1 LFRLGNDVDRWRLAL
16 HNAGLF
22 IRLTAIERKITMSFH
37 GLFTVERPIIGMVH
51 LLPLPGA
58 PAFKGDIESIY
69 EQAQEDALALAHSGV
84 DALIVENFGDEPY
97 LIGEPESPQ
106 LAMMAAVT
114 RDITRLVSLPVGVNV
129 QFNAW
134 RAEVAIAA
142 MCRAQFIRVEVFVDR
157 VISAQGLVEPCSA
170 QIMRYRQALNA
181 RQIQIWA
188 DIQTKYTSNIVPQ
201 PIAASARDAQNAG
214 ADALIVTGAATGS
227 ATPLDD
233 VRAAKGVVALPVVV
247 GSGTTAAN
255 VRDVLQVADGAIVGS
270 ALKVDGKAVH
280 PVSAERTAAFMKA
293 ARG

>member
-1 LFRLGNDVDRWRLAL
+1 
-16 HNAGLF
+16 
-22 IRLTAIERKITMSFH
+22 MSFQ
-37 GLFTVERPIIGMVH
+37 GLFTVDRPIIGMVH

-58 PAFKGDIESIY
+58 PAFKGSVEFIY
-69 EQAQEDALALAHSGV
+69 EQAQSDALALAQSGV

-97 LIGEPESPQ
+97 LIGEPDAPQ
-106 LAMMAAVT
+106 LALMAAVT
-114 RDITRLVSLPVGVNV
+114 RDITRLVSIPVGVNV

-134 RAEVAIAA
+134 RSEVAIGA

-170 QIMRYRQALNA
+170 QIMRYRHALNA
-181 RQIQIWA
+181 HGVQIWA
-188 DIQTKYTSNIVPQ
+188 DVQTKYTTNMIPQ

-233 VRAAKGVVALPVVV
+233 VRAAKGVVSIPVVV
-247 GSGTTAAN
+247 GSGTSASN

-270 ALKVDGKAVH
+270 SLKVDGKAAH